1 VTVEGEL
8 RRRTTDGARILV
20 IEDSDDLRHLMD
32 LALRDAGYT
41 VDCAALAEDG
51 IRMLE
56 TNSYRLVLSDYSL
69 PGHSGE
75 WLLSQ
80 AIDRNLLRGA
90 PALLITADPDAPG
103 ISDRVPVVAKPV
115 NFDYLL
121 PQIRTLLT
129 STGTS
134 SPALS

>member
-20 IEDSDDLRHLMD
+20 VEDNDDLRHLMD

-41 VDCAALAEDG
+41 VDSTALAEDG

-56 TNSYRLVLSDYSL
+56 TNRYRLVLSDYSL

-103 ISDRVPVVAKPV
+103 IGDRVPVVAKPV

-129 STGTS
+129 STATFG
-134 SPALS
+134 PALS